1 MNPIY
6 DSEVSDLLP
15 TETALPSVR
24 ARVIAF
30 VAILVTGAL
39 GGAVGYWFVILQC
52 TGSCS
57 VPGGIAMA
65 IGTLCGSLGAAV
77 VTTFALRMLP
87 EWNAARH

>member
-1 MNPIY
+1 MRSTIRP
-6 DSEVSDLLP
+6 VSDQLP

-24 ARVIAF
+24 ARVTAF
-30 VAILVTGAL
+30 AAILLTGAL

-57 VPGGIAMA
+57 VPAGIGMM

-87 EWNAARH
+87 EWSAGRH